1 MLEKGFAVPGLLHPS
16 LPVSVSWLPQA
27 PGWYLLAT
35 LLLLALLVL
44 LITRT
49 ARWRRNLWRR
59 EANLLLPTLKD
70 ADGWIILIKRILL
83 MHRPRADIAH
93 TLSPMQLLADVPLDE
108 ALRALLCERYCQPGN
123 QLSAEQNA
131 RLAQQIAAWLR
142 SLPHV

>member
-1 MLEKGFAVPGLLHPS
+1 MLEKGFTVPELLHPP
-16 LPVSVSWLPQA
+16 LPASVSWLPQA

-35 LLLLALLVL
+35 LLLLVLLTL
-44 LITRT
+44 LITRV

-59 EANLLLPTLKD
+59 EARLLLATQKD
-70 ADGWIILIKRILL
+70 ADGWIILIKRIML

-93 TLSPMQLLADVPLDE
+93 TLSPARLLADVPLDE
-108 ALRALLCERYCQPGN
+108 ALRTLLSERYCQPDN

-142 SLPHV
+142 NLPHV